1 MSRAAQQ
8 KTSPEPHP
16 VPLGPDPHLH
26 RGKCTI
32 CRHPQRAEIERA
44 FVDWTS
50 PREIARTFGLRSH
63 TTVYRHAHA
72 RHLFE
77 HRRRNLHMALGR
89 IVERVG
95 EVEPT
100 AANVI
105 AAIALMAKINPRG
118 EWSSG
123 RFSLHEARDRAYWE
137 GVSAEQCESALSAA
151 LAGET
156 TAEAANG
163 QEEEPEAEAEDEAVA
178 EFEDEPEFE
187 DEAELEGEAE
197 LEDEDGADE
206 IGSQQSQDFFSGDR
220 SGRPSPEP
228 AVAIGMGSPHPSG
241 PTLATVAGS
250 GDVPS
255 PVPPPSE
262 TRPSESEPQTQ
273 NTAPDPATSTPPIA
287 LSGPPLVAGIP
298 WPWSPKNPL
307 TFSRRRPPPR

>member
-77 HRRRNLHMALGR
+77 HRRRNLHVALGR
-89 IVERVG
+89 IVERVAD
-95 EVEPT
+95 VEPT
-100 AANVI
+100 AANVL
-105 AAIALMAKINPRG
+105 AAIALMAKINARG
-118 EWSSG
+118 EWSAG
-123 RFSLHEARDRAYWE
+123 NFSLRQARDRAYWD
-137 GVSAEQCESALSAA
+137 GVSTEQCESALSAA
-151 LAGET
+151 LVGD
-156 TAEAANG
+156 TAEAIG
-163 QEEEPEAEAEDEAVA
+163 EQEEEPEAEPEAEVEEEAEDES
-178 EFEDEPEFE
+178 ESEETSGQQ
-187 DEAELEGEAE
+187 LEKVCR
-197 LEDEDGADE
+197 
-206 IGSQQSQDFFSGDR
+206 GDR
-220 SGRPSPEP
+220 SGPPSPDP
-228 AVAIGMGSPHPSG
+228 AAVVAMS
-241 PTLATVAGS
+241 
-250 GDVPS
+250 DVQP
-255 PVPPPSE
+255 PVLPPPE
-262 TRPSESEPQTQ
+262 VQHKDPEPPTQ
-273 NTAPDPATSTPPIA
+273 NAAPDPAMSTPPLA

-307 TFSRRRPPPR
+307 TFHRRRRPPPR